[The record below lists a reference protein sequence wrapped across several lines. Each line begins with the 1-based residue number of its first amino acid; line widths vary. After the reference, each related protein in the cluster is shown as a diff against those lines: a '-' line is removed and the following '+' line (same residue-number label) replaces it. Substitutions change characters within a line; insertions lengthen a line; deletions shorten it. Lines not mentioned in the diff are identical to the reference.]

1 MKAFDDRLGRGV
13 LVMLFV
19 LVVGVLNGMDLGFGA
34 GGDEVEKGEKERGG
48 GHMRNEAAWSF

>member
-19 LVVGVLNGMDLGFGA
+19 LVVGVLNGMDLGFGEGA
-34 GGDEVEKGEKERGG
+34 GGDEVEKGVDI
-48 GHMRNEAAWSF
+48 